1 MLMPI
6 LKSNWTKRRAK
17 ILRVASKDV
26 ELGFLLTVFNFEWF
40 LRRMI
45 LVFSKCPTIVIRARL
60 AKCHGFWSYCEMWD
74 ECVCKFDG
82 KICHMTEILGLPSK
96 SQADQN
102 VIEQYCDRRHVLVH
116 GARGGI
122 GFATALCGIAR
133 LLKASE
139 ALIEFAQKHDED
151 LFHSLYSRQNV
162 RCGFTPRRGIEP
174 FKKGQT
180 DGLCP
185 TKLMEKCPMLSCKR
199 ARNVIFNNL
208 RKESQPVDELAN
220 VKGDA
225 LVEKVRK
232 VAAELGLANKVA
244 IKKAICNLKMRC
256 EEQKTK
262 PVNLK
267 NKQEKTK

>member
-1 MLMPI
+1 
-6 LKSNWTKRRAK
+6 
-17 ILRVASKDV
+17 
-26 ELGFLLTVFNFEWF
+26 
-40 LRRMI
+40 
-45 LVFSKCPTIVIRARL
+45 
-60 AKCHGFWSYCEMWD
+60 
-74 ECVCKFDG
+74 
-82 KICHMTEILGLPSK
+82 
-96 SQADQN
+96 
-102 VIEQYCDRRHVLVH
+102 
-116 GARGGI
+116 
-122 GFATALCGIAR
+122 
-133 LLKASE
+133 
-139 ALIEFAQKHDED
+139 
-151 LFHSLYSRQNV
+151 
-162 RCGFTPRRGIEP
+162 
-174 FKKGQT
+174 
-180 DGLCP
+180 
-185 TKLMEKCPMLSCKR
+185 MLSCKR